1 MPRCD
6 GLPEG
11 PCPGKKNDDTVRLG
25 EGDLMLCK
33 SCDKV
38 RFERWV
44 NSKSADNVV
53 SNPAEN
59 SQSNRAKKAKGKSQK
74 DNDISGDTAAVAT
87 RSSEAVTKK
96 GSVRTGSA
104 GSTTADDQ
112 PIDTV
117 TPTTSTAVTDT
128 VFGNELNVVCNELL
142 AYVQFYRDRST
153 FENVK
158 KVAVHFYAPNE
169 ISAAKKELVRVA
181 GSSVASLDFASDR
194 RSSVQRSASEA
205 EVDDILHLFEA
216 MDNIGLLQKVKFAAL
231 SLDRLPKYA
240 PEDTNMCTVV
250 DRQTR
255 TEATV
260 EDLSTRVESLCGD
273 VGKLSHVMAVASPDH
288 EFDKLSQA
296 IQMKLD
302 SFEEM
307 LRKFTLHTVPNAEHS
322 EASGRLRSMRS
333 KPEPDRSSNIVLF
346 GVQENKDQTVWRSEI
361 AKVLSI
367 LSGRT
372 IQIAD
377 AIRLGGRFSP
387 DKTRPVLVKLQSV
400 WDRRLI
406 LASAR
411 QLASIDEFKHVFIK
425 PDQSLPERRLAD
437 LTRLK
442 NKANRDGKETNVIN
456 GSLFVDGICV
466 FTTSGGYVKR
476 QGTGIAVS
484 ADVQ

>member
-1 MPRCD
+1 
-6 GLPEG
+6 
-11 PCPGKKNDDTVRLG
+11 
-25 EGDLMLCK
+25 
-33 SCDKV
+33 
-38 RFERWV
+38 
-44 NSKSADNVV
+44 
-53 SNPAEN
+53 
-59 SQSNRAKKAKGKSQK
+59 
-74 DNDISGDTAAVAT
+74 
-87 RSSEAVTKK
+87 
-96 GSVRTGSA
+96 
-104 GSTTADDQ
+104 
-112 PIDTV
+112 
-117 TPTTSTAVTDT
+117 
-128 VFGNELNVVCNELL
+128 
-142 AYVQFYRDRST
+142 
-153 FENVK
+153 
-158 KVAVHFYAPNE
+158 
-169 ISAAKKELVRVA
+169 
-181 GSSVASLDFASDR
+181 
-194 RSSVQRSASEA
+194 
-205 EVDDILHLFEA
+205 
-216 MDNIGLLQKVKFAAL
+216 
-231 SLDRLPKYA
+231 
-240 PEDTNMCTVV
+240 
-250 DRQTR
+250 
-255 TEATV
+255 
-260 EDLSTRVESLCGD
+260 
-273 VGKLSHVMAVASPDH
+273 
-288 EFDKLSQA
+288 
-296 IQMKLD
+296 MKLD

-307 LRKFTLHTVPNAEHS
+307 LRKFTLPTIPNAEHS
-322 EASGRLRSMRS
+322 EASGRLRSMLS